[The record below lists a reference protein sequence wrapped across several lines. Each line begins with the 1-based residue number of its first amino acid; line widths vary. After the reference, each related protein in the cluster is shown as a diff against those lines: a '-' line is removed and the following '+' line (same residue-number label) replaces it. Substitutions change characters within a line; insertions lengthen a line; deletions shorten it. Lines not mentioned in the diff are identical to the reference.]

1 MSTMLEQAIVDA
13 TALREVA
20 LKNAEQAVL
29 EKYSNQIKEA
39 VEGLLEQEE
48 IEMQVGD
55 TPEASIVDEVP
66 LAATDGESLCPCPDE
81 DEEIEINFSE
91 LSRQMEDEGEVDLD
105 NLETHEDAAEE
116 VVEEPLQEDLDL
128 EEIDLEALVEKLTV
142 DIIPQKNGWAG
153 SPSRE
158 EYEFAEE
165 ELLALEQDTE
175 VKEELAAMRKAV
187 KKLEESNTKLKSA
200 NSHLTNK
207 NTKIEKLFHALKDKL
222 HESTL
227 MNARLFYTNK
237 ALADASLNERQK
249 SKIVESI
256 SKAKTVEESKV
267 IFETLQSTVGTPQHK
282 RAPKSLSEAI
292 NKTSSTLLLSSGK
305 KEESKSN
312 PEMTRWKALA
322 GLK

>member
-256 SKAKTVEESKV
+256 SKAKTVEE
-267 IFETLQSTVGTPQHK
+267 
-282 RAPKSLSEAI
+282 
-292 NKTSSTLLLSSGK
+292 
-305 KEESKSN
+305 
-312 PEMTRWKALA
+312 
-322 GLK
+322 